1 MNKLR
6 ELLEKKKLLVCDG
19 AWGTM
24 LQQKGLALG
33 ECPENWNLLY
43 PERIKEIPLAYM
55 GAGADLVKTNSFG
68 GNRFRLEHY
77 SLEDKIGEINK
88 TAAALSKEAVGD
100 QALVLGSMGP
110 TGKLLLMDEVTPEDL
125 YETFS
130 IQARSLY
137 EGGADA
143 LLIETFSDTEEA
155 KQAVKAAIDN
165 TPLEV
170 IATFTFERTADN
182 QFKTM
187 MGLTPSDVSAA
198 MAETG
203 IGYTGTNC
211 GNGFE
216 DMVRIVNELKKCNP
230 DRYIVV
236 NANAGMPIIIEK
248 RISYP
253 ESPEFAGSIVPALVE
268 AGASIIGG
276 CCGTTPQHI
285 SEIRRIIDKL
295 LKKY

>member
-43 PERIKEIPLAYM
+43 PERIKEIPLAYKE
-55 GAGADLVKTNSFG
+55 AGADLVKTNSFG

-155 KQAVKAAIDN
+155 KQAVKAALDN

-170 IATFTFERTADN
+170 IATFTFERTTDN

-253 ESPEFAGSIVPALVE
+253 ESPEYAGSIVPAMVE

-285 SEIRRIIDKL
+285 SEIRRVIDKL